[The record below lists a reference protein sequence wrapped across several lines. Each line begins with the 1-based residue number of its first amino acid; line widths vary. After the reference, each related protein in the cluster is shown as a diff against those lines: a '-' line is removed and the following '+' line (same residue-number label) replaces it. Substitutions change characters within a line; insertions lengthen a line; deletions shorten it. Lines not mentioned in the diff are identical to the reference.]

1 MIGSFV
7 KCFHLIGAC
16 LQSASMNKEEGA
28 LKPTRE
34 MFVQYKHHSY
44 WDCEFVPEMQV
55 ITGHELRMRTS
66 SHGEHYI

>member
-1 MIGSFV
+1 
-7 KCFHLIGAC
+7 
-16 LQSASMNKEEGA
+16 MNKEEGA

>member
-1 MIGSFV
+1 
-7 KCFHLIGAC
+7 
-16 LQSASMNKEEGA
+16 MNKEEGA

-55 ITGHELRMRTS
+55 IIERLFQHCATAYAHTHTHLYMLEFNS
-66 SHGEHYI
+66 VHA